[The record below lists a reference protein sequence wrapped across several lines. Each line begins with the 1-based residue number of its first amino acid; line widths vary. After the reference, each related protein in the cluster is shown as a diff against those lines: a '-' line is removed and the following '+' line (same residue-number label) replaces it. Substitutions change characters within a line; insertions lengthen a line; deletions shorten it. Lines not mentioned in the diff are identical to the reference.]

1 MDDLLA
7 YTDRSF
13 RNLILEEERD
23 AVEQSIWQ
31 QINAGHA
38 NDYVYFHLV
47 KADGTSLPVLDHGR
61 IVESARYG
69 KIFYVLLMDQKS
81 MKWHYGEKY

>member
-1 MDDLLA
+1 MFDKPTQGIFIPIFIAADQQQ
-7 YTDRSF
+7 
-13 RNLILEEERD
+13 EG
-23 AVEQSIWQ
+23 QSIWQ

-47 KADGTSLPVLDHGR
+47 KADETSLPVLDHGR
-61 IVESARYG
+61 IVESGRYG